1 MRSPAITSGLTG
13 EGMGVLVTF
22 VNFFV
27 PIFDG
32 SGGLSVDFSI
42 NIVILFS
49 PPPPGS
55 FLLSL
60 PLSPFQIFRRAIK
73 FEERQVTLNS
83 ENVVSSNS
91 TLCLSVSPSSLLSP
105 LPSSL
110 PSLPQCTF
118 ILSPCFLSIFFLSF
132 PPPPSY
138 LIPSLSISSSF
149 SLRLPPHLYSTS

>member
-1 MRSPAITSGLTG
+1 MLSPAITSGLTG
-13 EGMGVLVTF
+13 EKMGVLVTF

-27 PIFDG
+27 LIFDG
-32 SGGLSVDFSI
+32 SGGSSVDFSI

-91 TLCLSVSPSSLLSP
+91 TLCLSVSPSSLLSLLLSLPILNVLSFFLHVSSLSFFFPFLLLLLTSFLPSPYP
-105 LPSSL
+105 LPS
-110 PSLPQCTF
+110 
-118 ILSPCFLSIFFLSF
+118 PCVFLLT
-132 PPPPSY
+132 P
-138 LIPSLSISSSF
+138 
-149 SLRLPPHLYSTS
+149 YSTS